1 MFLIGGKILNYLNR
15 PWREQFELP
24 SFDNIRTNDFLPA
37 LHEAIA
43 LAKENIGQIVQ
54 NSAHP
59 NFSNTVEALEKS
71 DVVLSRLAAIFF
83 NLVGANSD
91 SGLEAIQVEFVKSL
105 SVFYSEVLM
114 NKKIYSRLKELD
126 HMNMDPLLTAE
137 QRRVLN
143 LYQRDYIRS
152 GVNLSE
158 ANQLKLAK
166 VTTRLAELGT
176 KFSQNILAE
185 EREWRLDLS
194 ENDLNGLPYDL
205 VSILKQSGLDRGC
218 SSPILTLSRS
228 HLVPFLESSS
238 RRDLRKKAFLAWVSR
253 GANKNENNNYNI
265 IAEVISLRK
274 ERANLLGF
282 KNFSSFKLQNEM
294 ARNPENV
301 KDFLHSVL
309 KPAKK
314 RALKELNDLKQIM
327 KSDGMGESLMAWD
340 WRYYQSKS
348 QEKHLD
354 FNPMELKAYLKIDS
368 IIEAAFYV
376 ANKLFNLDFLP
387 ISYVSY
393 HPDVKCW
400 EVRRN
405 GKHVGV
411 FLGDYFARTSK
422 RSGAWCSS
430 LRSQS
435 KLHKEETP
443 IVINVCN
450 FAKPGKKEE
459 ALLTIDD
466 ATTLFHEFGHA
477 LHNLLSN
484 VTYSRISGTSVARD
498 FVELPSQLFEHW
510 LLTPEVLDLFA
521 INIKTGKSMPKK
533 LSEKLLKSMTFGTGF
548 ATVEYLASAIVDISI
563 HTEEPSSDPEDFQ
576 NKILSELEIPE
587 GIVMRHSLSN
597 FSHIFSGDG
606 YSSGYYSYLW
616 SEVMDADAFEAF
628 KDKNNFF
635 DEELA
640 RKLETFIYGA
650 GGSREPEKL
659 YELFRGRA
667 PTIGALLRGRGL
679 AEE

>member
-1 MFLIGGKILNYLNR
+1 MNNLNK

-24 SFDNIRTNDFLPA
+24 SFDNIRTHDFLPA
-37 LHEAIA
+37 LYEAIG
-43 LAKENIGQIVQ
+43 LAKENIEKIVR
-54 NSAHP
+54 NSADP
-59 NFSNTVEALEKS
+59 NFSNTVEALETS

-83 NLVGANSD
+83 NLVGANSN
-91 SGLEAIQVEFVKSL
+91 SKLEAIQVEFVKNL

-114 NKKIYSRLKELD
+114 NKKIYSRLKDLK
-126 HMNMDPLLTAE
+126 NTNSYPLLTSE
-137 QRRVLN
+137 QCRMLD

-152 GVNLSE
+152 GVDLSE
-158 ANQLKLAK
+158 VNQLKLAK
-166 VTTRLAELGT
+166 LTTRLAELGT

-185 EREWRLDLS
+185 EREWKLELS
-194 ENDLNGLPYDL
+194 GNDLDGLPNDL

-228 HLVPFLESSS
+228 HLVPFLENSS
-238 RRDLRKKAFLAWVSR
+238 RRDLRKKVFLAWVSR
-253 GANKNENNNYNI
+253 GANKNENNNYKI
-265 IAEVISLRK
+265 IAEVLSLRK
-274 ERANLLGF
+274 ERATLLGF

-301 KDFLHSVL
+301 KDFLHSVW

-314 RALKELNDLKQIM
+314 KALRELNDLKQIM
-327 KSDGMGESLMAWD
+327 KSEGIEGSLMAWD
-340 WRYYQSKS
+340 WRYYQFKS
-348 QEKHLD
+348 QEKYLD
-354 FNPMELKAYLKIDS
+354 FNPMELKPYFKLES
-368 IIEAAFYV
+368 IIEATFYV

-435 KLHKEETP
+435 KLHKGETP

-450 FAKPGKKEE
+450 FAKPGNKED

-510 LLTPEVLDLFA
+510 LLTPEVLDRFA
-521 INIKTGKSMPKK
+521 INIKTGKSIPKK
-533 LSEKLLKSMTFGTGF
+533 LSKKLLKSMTFGTGF
-548 ATVEYLASAIVDISI
+548 ATVEYLASAIVDILI
-563 HTEEPSSDPEDFQ
+563 HTEEPNSNPEDFQ
-576 NKILSELEIPE
+576 NKVLSELEIPE
-587 GIVMRHSLSN
+587 GIVMRHALSN
-597 FSHIFSGDG
+597 FAHIFSGDG

-616 SEVMDADAFEAF
+616 SEVMDADAFGAF

-635 DEELA
+635 DDELA

-667 PTIGALLRGRGL
+667 PTIDSLLRGRGL
-679 AEE
+679 A

>member
-1 MFLIGGKILNYLNR
+1 MFLVRGKILNNLNK

-24 SFDNIRTNDFLPA
+24 SFDKICTDDFLPA
-37 LHEAIA
+37 LNEAIA
-43 LAKENIGQIVQ
+43 LAKENIEKIVQ

-59 NFSNTVEALEKS
+59 NFSNTVEALETS
-71 DVVLSRLAAIFF
+71 DAVLSRLAAIFF
-83 NLVGANSD
+83 NLVGANSN
-91 SGLEAIQVEFVKSL
+91 SELEAIQVEFVKSL
-105 SVFYSEVLM
+105 SAFYSEVLM
-114 NKKIYSRLKELD
+114 NKKIYFRLRELD
-126 HMNMDPLLTAE
+126 NINIDPLLTAE
-137 QRRVLN
+137 QRRVLD

-152 GVNLSE
+152 GVDLSE
-158 ANQLKLAK
+158 VNQLKLAK
-166 VTTRLAELGT
+166 IITRLAELGT

-194 ENDLNGLPYDL
+194 ENDLDGLPYDL

-218 SSPILTLSRS
+218 LSPILTLSRS
-228 HLVPFLESSS
+228 HLVPFLENSS

-253 GANKNENNNYNI
+253 GANKNDNNNYKI

-274 ERANLLGF
+274 ERSTLLGF

-301 KDFLHSVL
+301 KEFLYSIL

-314 RALKELNDLKQIM
+314 KALKELNDLKQIM
-327 KSDGMGESLMAWD
+327 KSEGMGESLMAWD

-354 FNPMELKAYLKIDS
+354 FNPVELKPYFNIES

-376 ANKLFNLDFLP
+376 AKKLFDLDFLL

-400 EVRRN
+400 EVKRN

-450 FAKPGKKEE
+450 FAKSSKKEE

-510 LLTPEVLDLFA
+510 LLTPEVLNRFA
-521 INIKTGKSMPKK
+521 KNIKTGKNIPKK
-533 LSEKLLKSMTFGTGF
+533 LSEKLLKSRTFGTGF
-548 ATVEYLASAIVDISI
+548 ATVEYLASAIVDILI
-563 HTEEPSSDPEDFQ
+563 HTEEPSFNPEEFQ
-576 NKILSELEIPE
+576 NKVLSELEIPE
-587 GIVMRHSLSN
+587 GIVMRHALSN
-597 FSHIFSGDG
+597 FAHIFSGDG
-606 YSSGYYSYLW
+606 YSAGYYSYLW
-616 SEVMDADAFEAF
+616 SEVMDADAFDAF
-628 KDKNNFF
+628 NDKNNFF
-635 DEELA
+635 DNELA

-650 GGSREPEKL
+650 GGSKEPEKL

-667 PTIGALLRGRGL
+667 PTVDSLLRGRGL
-679 AEE
+679 V

>member
-1 MFLIGGKILNYLNR
+1 LFLNRGKILNYLNK
-15 PWREQFELP
+15 PWREQFDLP
-24 SFDNIRTNDFLPA
+24 SFDKIRINDFLPA

-43 LAKENIGQIVQ
+43 LARDNIEQIVQ
-54 NSAHP
+54 NKANP
-59 NFSNTVEALEKS
+59 NFSNTVEALETS
-71 DVVLSRLAAIFF
+71 DAVLSRLGAIFF
-83 NLVGANSD
+83 NLVGANSN
-91 SGLEAIQVEFVKSL
+91 SQLEAIQVEFVKNL
-105 SVFYSEVLM
+105 SMFYSEVLM
-114 NKKIYSRLKELD
+114 NKKIYSRLETLN
-126 HMNMDPLLTAE
+126 HVNIDPILTSE
-137 QRRVLN
+137 QRRVLD
-143 LYQRDYIRS
+143 LYRKDYIRA
-152 GVNLSE
+152 GVDLSE
-158 ANQLKLAK
+158 ENQLKLAK

-176 KFSQNILAE
+176 KFSQNILVE
-185 EREWRLDLS
+185 EREWILDLS
-194 ENDLNGLPYDL
+194 ENDLDGLPYDL
-205 VSILKQSGLDRGC
+205 VSSLKQSGLDRGY

-228 HLVPFLESSS
+228 HLVPFLENSS
-238 RRDLRKKAFLAWVSR
+238 RRDLRKKAFLAWIKR
-253 GANKNENNNYNI
+253 GANKNENNNYKI

-274 ERANLLGF
+274 ERATLLGF

-294 ARNPENV
+294 AKNPENV
-301 KDFLHSVL
+301 KEFLHSVL

-314 RALKELNDLKQIM
+314 KALKELNNLKQIM
-327 KSDGMGESLMAWD
+327 KSEGIGEPLMAWD

-354 FNPMELKAYLKIDS
+354 FNPMELKPYLKMES
-368 IIEAAFYV
+368 IIAAAFYV

-405 GKHVGV
+405 GKHIGV

-430 LRSQS
+430 FRSQS
-435 KLHKEETP
+435 KLHKDETP

-450 FAKPGKKEE
+450 FAKPGKNEE

-510 LLTPEVLDLFA
+510 LLTPEVLDKFA
-521 INIKTGKSMPKK
+521 ISIETGKSMPKK

-563 HTEEPSSDPEDFQ
+563 HTEELSSNPEDFQ

-587 GIVMRHSLSN
+587 GIVMRHALSN
-597 FSHIFSGDG
+597 FAHIFSGDG

-616 SEVMDADAFEAF
+616 SEVMDADAFDAF

-667 PTIGALLRGRGL
+667 PTIDALLRGRGL
-679 AEE
+679 ESE

>member
-1 MFLIGGKILNYLNR
+1 LFLNRGKILNYLNK
-15 PWREQFELP
+15 PWREQFDLP
-24 SFDNIRTNDFLPA
+24 SFDKIRINDFLPA

-43 LAKENIGQIVQ
+43 LARDNIEQIVQ
-54 NSAHP
+54 NKANP
-59 NFSNTVEALEKS
+59 NFSNTVEALETS
-71 DVVLSRLAAIFF
+71 DAVLKRLGAIFF
-83 NLVGANSD
+83 NLVGANSN
-91 SGLEAIQVEFVKSL
+91 SELEAIQVEFVKSL
-105 SVFYSEVLM
+105 SMFYSEVLM
-114 NKKIYSRLKELD
+114 NKEIYFRLKKL
-126 HMNMDPLLTAE
+126 NYVNIDPILTSE
-137 QRRVLN
+137 QRRVLD
-143 LYQRDYIRS
+143 LYQKDYIRA
-152 GVNLSE
+152 GVDLSE
-158 ANQLKLAK
+158 ENQLKLVK

-185 EREWRLDLS
+185 EREWTLDLS
-194 ENDLNGLPYDL
+194 ENDLDGLPYDL
-205 VSILKQSGLDRGC
+205 VSSLKQSGLDRGY

-228 HLVPFLESSS
+228 HLVPFLENSS
-238 RRDLRKKAFLAWVSR
+238 RRDLRKKAFLAWIKR
-253 GANKNENNNYNI
+253 GANKNENNNYKI
-265 IAEVISLRK
+265 IGEVISLRK
-274 ERANLLGF
+274 ERAILLGF

-294 ARNPENV
+294 AKNPENV
-301 KDFLHSVL
+301 KEFLHSVL
-309 KPAKK
+309 KPANKK
-314 RALKELNDLKQIM
+314 ALKELKNLKQIM
-327 KSDGMGESLMAWD
+327 KSEGIGEPLMAWD

-354 FNPMELKAYLKIDS
+354 FNPMELKPYLKMES
-368 IIEAAFYV
+368 IIAAAFYV

-430 LRSQS
+430 FRSQS
-435 KLHKEETP
+435 KLHKDETP

-450 FAKPGKKEE
+450 FAKPGKNEE

-510 LLTPEVLDLFA
+510 LLTPEVLDKFA
-521 INIKTGKSMPKK
+521 INIETGESLPKK
-533 LSEKLLKSMTFGTGF
+533 LSKKLLKSMTFGTGF

-563 HTEEPSSDPEDFQ
+563 HTEELRSNPEDFQ
-576 NKILSELEIPE
+576 NKILSELQIPE
-587 GIVMRHSLSN
+587 GIVMRHALSN
-597 FSHIFSGDG
+597 FAHIFSGDG

-616 SEVMDADAFEAF
+616 SEVMDADAFDAF

-667 PTIGALLRGRGL
+667 PTIDALLRGRGL
-679 AEE
+679 ESE